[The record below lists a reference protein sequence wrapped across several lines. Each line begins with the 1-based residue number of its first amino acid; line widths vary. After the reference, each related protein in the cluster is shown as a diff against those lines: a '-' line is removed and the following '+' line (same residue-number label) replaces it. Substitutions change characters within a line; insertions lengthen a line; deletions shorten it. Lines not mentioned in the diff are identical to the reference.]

1 MWAHATPVMI
11 YTIAMVSDFTR
22 RQVVETI
29 LADVVMI
36 LVAIPGELVTGAV
49 VGVV

>member
-1 MWAHATPVMI
+1 MI